1 MEVNKEEASRCLGM
15 AKAFMKAGQHDK
27 AVRFFEKSERLYPL
41 PGVQSLIARCR
52 QEQAQAKSPRPAG
65 PSAAQTEAR
74 ENRARQESG
83 ADLRGG
89 GTDKQKQAAKE
100 ILRSA
105 KAGQNAHYKVLGIDK
120 AASGADIKKAY
131 RRRSLHVH
139 PDKNPSAE
147 AEEAFKAVGLAYSTL
162 SDPAKRD
169 TYDRFGDPDPAEGGG
184 GAQGNPF
191 AGMRRRG
198 GGGMGQ
204 GDMDP
209 DDVFRMFFGGGGAPG
224 GGGGFGGPGFRVYSN
239 GGGFGGFQQQRGGR
253 RQERQE
259 GGQEQGGGLGGLAQ
273 LLPILF
279 FILLS
284 FVNMEDTATTAAKH
298 WSLTHKHPFT
308 HPLETRTRGVV
319 KGIPFFVDDLF
330 MRTVQRDP
338 YKLASAEKEVD
349 RGYETFLMNECRQ
362 QKRHKRNLEQ
372 KALQRELGREEKE
385 RLHQNAQRFQTTRC
399 DEHADLYLRK
409 R

>member
-1 MEVNKEEASRCLGM
+1 MNKEEAERCLGM

-52 QEQAQAKSPRPAG
+52 QEQAQAKSPRPSG

-83 ADLRGG
+83 ADMRGG
-89 GTDKQKQAAKE
+89 GTEKQKQTAKE

-105 KAGQNAHYKVLGIDK
+105 KAGQNAHYKVLGIEK
-120 AASGADIKKAY
+120 SASEADIKKAY

-259 GGQEQGGGLGGLAQ
+259 GGQEQGGGLGGEWLARGASERSGRASEAGERAKRASERSGRASAKRNSGRGK
-273 LLPILF
+273 PRRA
-279 FILLS
+279 S
-284 FVNMEDTATTAAKH
+284 AKRSYSSNSGAPTTAT
-298 WSLTHKHPFT
+298 PFGRSRPAT
-308 HPLETRTRGVV
+308 S
-319 KGIPFFVDDLF
+319 IPHL
-330 MRTVQRDP
+330 P
-338 YKLASAEKEVD
+338 
-349 RGYETFLMNECRQ
+349 
-362 QKRHKRNLEQ
+362 H
-372 KALQRELGREEKE
+372 
-385 RLHQNAQRFQTTRC
+385 
-399 DEHADLYLRK
+399 
-409 R
+409 